1 MRRIGLSALE
11 PLGAA
16 LTRRCAADCE
26 PDCDASGVEREPHRL
41 EMLARLLARF
51 GTEEGGAEGAALL

>member
-41 EMLARLLARF
+41 EMLARLLAHF
-51 GTEEGGAEGAALL
+51 GTEGGAEGAALL

>member
-1 MRRIGLSALE
+1 MRLIGLSALE

-16 LTRRCAADCE
+16 LPRRCAADCE
-26 PDCDASGVEREPHRL
+26 PACDASGVERAPHRL

-51 GTEEGGAEGAALL
+51 GTEGGAERAALL

>member
-1 MRRIGLSALE
+1 MRLIGLSALE

-16 LTRRCAADCE
+16 LPRRCAADCE

-51 GTEEGGAEGAALL
+51 GTEGGAEGVALL

>member
-16 LTRRCAADCE
+16 LPRRCAADCE

-51 GTEEGGAEGAALL
+51 GTEGGAEGAALL

>member
-1 MRRIGLSALE
+1 MLRIGLSALE

-51 GTEEGGAEGAALL
+51 GTEEGAEGAALL